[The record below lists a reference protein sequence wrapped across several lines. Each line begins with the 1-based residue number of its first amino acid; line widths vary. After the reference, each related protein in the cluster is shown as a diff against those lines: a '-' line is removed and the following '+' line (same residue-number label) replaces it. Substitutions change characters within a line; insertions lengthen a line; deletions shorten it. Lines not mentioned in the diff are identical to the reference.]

1 MSIYLRPFIHTP
13 NPFGLSL
20 FTRIYGLEM
29 AVHKVWCM
37 YKRTEVT
44 IFDKSENSLFQTK
57 LHEQVLTTMAKTD

>member
-1 MSIYLRPFIHTP
+1 
-13 NPFGLSL
+13 
-20 FTRIYGLEM
+20 M